1 MPSVAIIGAG
11 LIGRSWA
18 IVFARAGWQV
28 RVTDPEPRTLENASR
43 LIREGLEELAG
54 HGLVTN
60 PALAAERVAIVPSL
74 ADAVSG
80 VDLVQENG
88 PELVD
93 TKRAIFAE
101 LDRLCPEHAIL
112 ASSTS
117 AIVASRFTEELPGR
131 ARCLVAHPVNPPHLV
146 PLVELCGAPWTAP
159 ETIERARKIYES
171 VEQVPI
177 IVNREVEGFVL
188 NRLQGAL
195 LAEAFRLVGEG
206 VVSPQDLDKTL
217 KDGLGLRWSFIG
229 PFETIELNAPGG
241 IADYCNRYTGFYRSL
256 SADPAKPDVWDEDN
270 VSRILDGL
278 GRNAQRRHTRAP
290 LRLARQ
296 APGCPEGAQAI
307 PARSLISRERT
318 SPWPAKSS
326 SPAPSQVRSI
336 RRRCPLTCR
345 SPRRRSPKRPS
356 ARPRPAR
363 RSCICMRGT
372 RRTASPTS
380 RRKRSRP
387 SCR

>member
-1 MPSVAIIGAG
+1 MASVAIIGAG

-43 LIREGLEELAG
+43 LIREGLEELAV
-54 HGLVTN
+54 HGLVTD
-60 PALAAERVAIVPSL
+60 PTLAAERVAIVQSL

-80 VDLVQENG
+80 VDVVQENG

-131 ARCLVAHPVNPPHLV
+131 ARCLVAHPVNPPHLL
-146 PLVELCGAPWTAP
+146 PLVELCAAPWTAP
-159 ETIERARKIYES
+159 QTIERARRIYES
-171 VEQVPI
+171 IEQVPI
-177 IVNREVEGFVL
+177 TVKREVEGFVL

-241 IADYCNRYTGFYRSL
+241 IGDYCKRYTGFYRSL
-256 SADPAKPDVWDEDN
+256 SADPAKPDVWDEEN
-270 VSRILDGL
+270 VSRILDAWGAMPSADTL
-278 GRNAQRRHTRAP
+278 AHRSAWRDK
-290 LRLARQ
+290 RLAALKAHKQ
-296 APGCPEGAQAI
+296 SQPEA
-307 PARSLISRERT
+307 
-318 SPWPAKSS
+318 
-326 SPAPSQVRSI
+326 
-336 RRRCPLTCR
+336 
-345 SPRRRSPKRPS
+345 
-356 ARPRPAR
+356 
-363 RSCICMRGT
+363 
-372 RRTASPTS
+372 
-380 RRKRSRP
+380 
-387 SCR
+387 